1 MTGFVRKAAV
11 LAACGVFFSAAVA
24 FAGVPSPVNS
34 SIPLRINLVGFDG
47 GTLTADTAPLF
58 ALATVTVRDL
68 ANNPIPNSSVII
80 DFTGDITD
88 MRIGDTVDQKY
99 PGVTSNCSSHGV
111 HIVSDASGVASLAVI
126 GGGKTG
132 AAHSLGAKV
141 YADGV
146 LLGSI
151 KVGTYDMDGAGG
163 VSIAD
168 LSLWATDF
176 FGGSNPERADFD
188 NASGVTIADLS
199 VWASTFFAGASNAS
213 ATTYC
218 P

>member
-11 LAACGVFFSAAVA
+11 LAACGVLFGAAVA
-24 FAGVPSPVNS
+24 YAGVPSPLNS
-34 SIPLRINLVGFDG
+34 TIPARINLVGFDAG
-47 GTLTADTAPLF
+47 SSTADTAPAF
-58 ALATVTVRDL
+58 ALVSVTVRDL

-80 DFTGDITD
+80 DFAGDVSD
-88 MRIGDTVDQKY
+88 LRIGDTVDQYY

-111 HIVSDASGVASLAVI
+111 HIVSDGSGVASLAVI
-126 GGGKTG
+126 GGGKPG
-132 AAHSLGAKV
+132 AAHSMGGKV

-151 KVGTYDMDGAGG
+151 AVGMYDEDGAGG

-168 LSLWATDF
+168 LSIWATDF
-176 FGGSNPERADFD
+176 FGGSNPERSDFD

-199 VWASTFFAGASNAS
+199 VWASTFFAGGSNAS